1 MDLRDHNPT
10 TISNN
15 DSTSYTISN
24 FEVPPSTDNTS
35 SAQSYVSY
43 NSRMVRRRKSQ
54 RVIRHRL
61 YAIYQFR
68 RLPVQVTNNP
78 FVDYIFNGSPTFN

>member
-15 DSTSYTISN
+15 DNTVTTSYTISN
-24 FEVPPSTDNTS
+24 FEEPPSTDNTS

-43 NSRMVRRRKSQ
+43 NSRMIRRRKSQ
-54 RVIRHRL
+54 REIRHRL
-61 YAIYQFR
+61 YEFR
-68 RLPVQVTNNP
+68 RLSVTNNP
-78 FVDYIFNGSPTFN
+78 FADYIFNGSPTFN